1 MLQRVLV
8 GVMILSAMVA
18 GTPMQVG
25 QTDIVM
31 RVLNFLLF
39 LGILWY
45 FTGSMLKK
53 ALLKRRSKISD
64 KLSSLQDQRQS
75 IKEEKEQALST
86 LEQAKQQASQIVSS
100 AKQEA
105 YLLTQKYDQQS
116 KIVIE
121 KLIKNYRSMQEKEEE
136 KMQEEAIAEVLD
148 TLFNASETA
157 LSVPV
162 YMRLIHQKVV
172 Q

>member
-1 MLQRVLV
+1 MLERVLV
-8 GVMILSAMVA
+8 GVMVLSTMAV
-18 GTPMQVG
+18 GTPMQMG

-39 LGILWY
+39 IGILWY

-53 ALLKRRSKISD
+53 VLLQRRSKISE

-75 IKEEKEQALST
+75 VKEEREQALST

-121 KLIKNYRSMQEKEEE
+121 KLIKSYRSMQEKEEE

>member
-75 IKEEKEQALST
+75 VKEEREQALST